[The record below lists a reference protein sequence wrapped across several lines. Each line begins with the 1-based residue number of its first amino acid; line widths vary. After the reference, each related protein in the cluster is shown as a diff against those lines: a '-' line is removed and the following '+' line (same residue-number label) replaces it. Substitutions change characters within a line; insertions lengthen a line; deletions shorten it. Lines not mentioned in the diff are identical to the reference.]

1 LNEAELGF
9 SRFSGLSKL
18 PPKSCALSFPTP
30 TMLNMSF
37 EFPCPWCGCDT
48 KVRGSEA
55 ASWRF
60 RIPCDLCNRDMIVTW
75 DGGLVVGRA
84 AQTLARSED
93 DTVKIRI
100 AKAG

>member
-1 LNEAELGF
+1 
-9 SRFSGLSKL
+9 
-18 PPKSCALSFPTP
+18 
-30 TMLNMSF
+30 MLNMSF

-48 KVRGSEA
+48 KVRGSES

-84 AQTLARSED
+84 AQPIARSDEE
-93 DTVKIRI
+93 TVRIRL
-100 AKAG
+100 AKVG

>member
-1 LNEAELGF
+1 LI
-9 SRFSGLSKL
+9 SLSFVSVL
-18 PPKSCALSFPTP
+18 AIPKNLRAFGIALS
-30 TMLNMSF
+30 MLNMSF

-60 RIPCDLCNRDMIVTW
+60 RIPCDLCSRDMIVTW
-75 DGGLVVGRA
+75 DGGLIVGRA
-84 AQTLARSED
+84 AQPLKRTDEE
-93 DTVKIRI
+93 TVRIRL

>member
-1 LNEAELGF
+1 
-9 SRFSGLSKL
+9 
-18 PPKSCALSFPTP
+18 
-30 TMLNMSF
+30 MVNMSF

-48 KVRGSEA
+48 HVLGSEA

-75 DGGLVVGRA
+75 DGGFVVGRA
-84 AQTLARSED
+84 SPPLARSDEP
-93 DTVKIRI
+93 TQRF